1 MASMQQPDATQH
13 IAQLKHCK
21 TLPTLPTVALRLI
34 DLAENAT
41 STLDDFADLVKYDP
55 ALVGKLLRTANS
67 PFYGQ
72 WRKVTSLA
80 DAIGLMGLNAT
91 ISLSLSFS
99 LRGLSDVDGALGQTT
114 YWTRSLLT
122 ALAARTIA
130 IELREAQPEDFLLS
144 GLLQDIGV
152 LAMSAMFG
160 SVYVNLYKDSAD
172 HASLLKQEKAIY
184 GLNHADVGAQLLKQW
199 RLPERIYESVRRSHE
214 VRPAMSSGAADIGHL
229 SACVAAAASIADAW
243 VQGATTEAFS
253 QAYRSVRWYLAI
265 SPERYQNIITTM
277 GDQMP
282 EMESLFEFDLIDAAH
297 LESIQESAKEL
308 LIIRNLSLPE
318 EAVQANTQ
326 IQTLERRIAMLE
338 SHTQRDPLTGLYN
351 RVYLERQLR
360 QHFDRA
366 MRENQPLC
374 VAYIDVD
381 RFKAFND
388 TYGHAVGDQ
397 VLINVSRRML
407 SVVRLGDTLARYGGE
422 EFVAL
427 FPDTSMEEAQDVLHR
442 MLSVVRSTPCLTHD
456 GKDSHV
462 SFSAGVAML
471 WPEDPIFH
479 DPLELLDAADRALYQ
494 TKSSGRGRITVY
506 DPSQNQ

>member
-1 MASMQQPDATQH
+1 MASMQQPNAQLDIT
-13 IAQLKHCK
+13 QLKHCK

-34 DLAENAT
+34 DLAEKNT
-41 STLDDFADLVKYDP
+41 STLDDFAEIVKYDP
-55 ALVGKLLRTANS
+55 ALVGKLLRAANS

-72 WRKVTSLA
+72 WRKVTGLS

-99 LRGLSDVDGALGQTT
+99 LRGLSDGDGALGETV

-152 LAMSAMFG
+152 LAMSAIFG
-160 SVYVNLYKDSAD
+160 GAYVSLYKDSAD
-172 HASLLKQEKAIY
+172 HGSLLKQEKGVY
-184 GLNHADVGAQLLKQW
+184 GLNHAEVGTQLLKQW
-199 RLPERIYESVRRSHE
+199 RLPERIYDSVRRSHE
-214 VRPAMSSGAADIGHL
+214 TRPASTAGSPDIAHL

-243 VQGATTEAFS
+243 IQGASTEAFGK
-253 QAYRSVRWYLAI
+253 AYRSVRWYLAI
-265 SPERYQNIITTM
+265 SPERYQNIINAM
-277 GDQMP
+277 GEQMP
-282 EMESLFEFDLIDAAH
+282 EMEALFEFDLIDTAR
-297 LESIQESAKEL
+297 LESIQESAREL
-308 LIIRNLSLPE
+308 LIMRNLRLSE
-318 EAVQANTQ
+318 ESIKANTQ

-360 QHFDRA
+360 LEFDRA
-366 MRENQPLC
+366 VREHRPLC

-397 VLINVSRRML
+397 VLVNVSRRML

-427 FPDTSMEEAQDVLHR
+427 FSDTRIEEAQEVVQR
-442 MLSVVRSTPCLTHD
+442 MLAVVSGTPCLTHE

-462 SFSAGVAML
+462 TFSAGVAML
-471 WPEDPIFH
+471 APENPIFH
-479 DPLELLDAADRALYQ
+479 DPLQLLDAADRALYQ

-506 DPSQNQ
+506 DPGKN

>member
-1 MASMQQPDATQH
+1 M
-13 IAQLKHCK
+13 
-21 TLPTLPTVALRLI
+21 PTLPTVAIRLI
-34 DLAENAT
+34 DLAERAT
-41 STLDDFADLVKYDP
+41 STLDDFAELVTYDP

-72 WRKVTSLA
+72 WRKVTGLS

-99 LRGLSDVDGALGQTT
+99 LRGLSDGDGALGETA

-130 IELREAQPEDFLLS
+130 VELKEAQPEDFLLS

-160 SVYVNLYKDSAD
+160 SAYVNIYKDSAD
-172 HASLLKQEKAIY
+172 HSSLLKQEKAVY
-184 GLNHADVGAQLLKQW
+184 GLNHADIGAQLLKQW

-214 VRPAMSSGAADIGHL
+214 VRPAMSPGAADIGHL

-243 VQGATTEAFS
+243 VQGASTEAFS
-253 QAYRSVRWYLAI
+253 NAYRSVKWYLAI
-265 SPERYQNIITTM
+265 SPERYQKIITAM
-277 GDQMP
+277 SDQMP
-282 EMESLFEFDLIDAAH
+282 EMEALFEFDLIDPAH
-297 LESIQESAKEL
+297 LESIQESAREL
-308 LIIRNLSLPE
+308 LIMRNLRLSE
-318 EAVQANTQ
+318 ESVQASTQ

-338 SHTQRDPLTGLYN
+338 SHAQRDPLTGLYN

-360 QHFDRA
+360 LEFDRA
-366 MRENQPLC
+366 MREQLPLC

-381 RFKAFND
+381 RFKTFND

-397 VLINVSRRML
+397 VLINISHRML

-427 FPDTSMEEAQDVLHR
+427 FSDTRLEEAQEALQR
-442 MLSVVRSTPCLTHD
+442 MLAVVRGTPCLTYD
-456 GKDSHV
+456 GKDTHV
-462 SFSAGVAML
+462 TFSAGVAML
-471 WPEDPIFH
+471 APENPIFH
-479 DPLELLDAADRALYQ
+479 DPLELLEASDRALYQ

-506 DPSQNQ
+506 EPGRN